1 MLLAHQIQDINR
13 GKVKVLWRGLILN
26 RRNAIVLILIIF
38 MRIVGITIPDNKR
51 LNIGLT
57 VLYGVGRSLARQIL
71 KQAKVDEFKKP
82 TEITPEEEAK
92 IRQIVESKKIE
103 GDLKREVGS
112 NIKRL
117 KDIKSYRGSR
127 HARKLPSRG
136 QRTKTNSRTLRG
148 NTRKTMGTGRKA
160 PEKK

>member
-1 MLLAHQIQDINR
+1 
-13 GKVKVLWRGLILN
+13 
-26 RRNAIVLILIIF
+26 
-38 MRIVGITIPDNKR
+38 MRIVGITIPENKR
-51 LNIGLT
+51 LKIGLT
-57 VLYGVGRSLARQIL
+57 VLYGIAQPRAKMIL
-71 KQAKVDEFKKP
+71 KEAGVDIEKKP
-82 TEITPEEEAK
+82 AEITADEEAK
-92 IRQIVESKKIE
+92 IKKAIEKLKIE
-103 GDLKREVGS
+103 GDLKREVGG

-160 PEKK
+160 AEKK